1 MDIVILYTIINK
13 NTPNH
18 VGWGIST
25 LTNYEISTPE
35 MWKFTVTAEAKPAI
49 TLVVARTCFRSK
61 NAEEFA
67 ARDAPEITAT
77 PSIVMVNVA
86 ADAAVLA
93 TTIFVTTAVVDDGT
107 VYSVA
112 DDVAAA
118 VLARAL
124 VVVAIYITSLVSRVP
139 AFIVGSRIF

>member
-1 MDIVILYTIINK
+1 
-13 NTPNH
+13 
-18 VGWGIST
+18 
-25 LTNYEISTPE
+25 
-35 MWKFTVTAEAKPAI
+35 MWKLTVTADAKPAI
-49 TLVVARTCFRSK
+49 ILVVARTCLRSK
-61 NAEEFA
+61 NADEFA

-77 PSIVMVNVA
+77 PSSVIVKVA

-93 TTIFVTTAVVDDGT
+93 TTMLVTTAVVSDGT

-124 VVVAIYITSLVSRVP
+124 VVVAICYTSFVSRVP
-139 AFIVGSRIF
+139 LLS